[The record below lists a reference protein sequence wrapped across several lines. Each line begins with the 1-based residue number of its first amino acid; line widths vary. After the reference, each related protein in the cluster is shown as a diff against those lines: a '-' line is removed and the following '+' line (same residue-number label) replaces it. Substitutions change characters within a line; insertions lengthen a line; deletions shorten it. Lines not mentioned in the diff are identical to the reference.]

1 MFLLGFL
8 VDKRFLISFAWPATG
23 SGVPVKIHALLI
35 VGLALGVTSCV
46 EKEQAAPAQG
56 DDTEMAAEL
65 TAGDMSAGAKT
76 KMGSETF
83 IKHMHLHASH
93 LTGLNAALAAG
104 DLEAAQ
110 TPAHWLLR
118 HEGVTG
124 HPDELQPHI
133 DNMRD
138 AARAVTEAPDIAA
151 ARAAAQRIT
160 EGCRGCHAAA
170 GVDIDLSSLKLD

>member
-1 MFLLGFL
+1 M
-8 VDKRFLISFAWPATG
+8 
-23 SGVPVKIHALLI
+23 KIHALLI
-35 VGLALGVTSCV
+35 VGVALGVTGCV
-46 EKEQAAPAQG
+46 EKEKATPAQG

-65 TAGDMSAGAKT
+65 AAADLPAAAKT

-83 IKHMHLHASH
+83 IRHMHVHASH
-93 LTGLNAALAAG
+93 LDGLNASLAAG

-110 TPAHWLLR
+110 TPAYWLLR

-124 HPDELQPHI
+124 HPDDLQPHI

-138 AARAVTEAPDIAA
+138 AARAVAEAPDIAA

>member
-1 MFLLGFL
+1 M
-8 VDKRFLISFAWPATG
+8 
-23 SGVPVKIHALLI
+23 KIYALLI
-35 VGLALGVTSCV
+35 VGFALGVMGCA
-46 EKEQAAPAQG
+46 EKEQVAPVQG
-56 DDTEMAAEL
+56 DDTEMAAE
-65 TAGDMSAGAKT
+65 SAAANLPAAEKA

-83 IKHMHLHASH
+83 IRHMHLHASH
-93 LTGLNAALAAG
+93 LDGLNAALAAG

-124 HPDELQPHI
+124 HPDGWQPHI

-138 AARAVTEAPDIAA
+138 AARAVAEAPDIAA

-160 EGCRGCHAAA
+160 EGCRGCHVAA

>member
-1 MFLLGFL
+1 M
-8 VDKRFLISFAWPATG
+8 KTY
-23 SGVPVKIHALLI
+23 ALLI
-35 VGLALGVTSCV
+35 AGFALGVAGCV

-56 DDTEMAAEL
+56 DDTEISAEQTAAEL
-65 TAGDMSAGAKT
+65 QATEKAE
-76 KMGSETF
+76 MGSETF
-83 IKHMHLHASH
+83 IRHMHFHASY
-93 LTGLNAALAAG
+93 LEGLDAALVAG

-124 HPDELQPHI
+124 HPDGWKPHI
-133 DNMRD
+133 ENMRD

-151 ARAAAQRIT
+151 ARAAAQHIT
-160 EGCRGCHAAA
+160 ESCRDCHAAA

>member
-1 MFLLGFL
+1 M
-8 VDKRFLISFAWPATG
+8 
-23 SGVPVKIHALLI
+23 KIHALLI
-35 VGLALGVTSCV
+35 VGFALGVTGCV
-46 EKEQAAPAQG
+46 EKEQATPAQG

-65 TAGDMSAGAKT
+65 AAADLPAAAKT
-76 KMGSETF
+76 KMGSEAF
-83 IKHMHLHASH
+83 IRHMHVHASH
-93 LTGLNAALAAG
+93 LDSLNAALAAG
-104 DLEAAQ
+104 DLEVAK

-124 HPDELQPHI
+124 HPDDLQPHI
-133 DNMRD
+133 ENMRD
-138 AARAVTEAPDIAA
+138 AARAVAEAPDIAA

>member
-1 MFLLGFL
+1 M
-8 VDKRFLISFAWPATG
+8 
-23 SGVPVKIHALLI
+23 KIHALLI
-35 VGLALGVTSCV
+35 VGFALGVTGCV

-65 TAGDMSAGAKT
+65 AAADLPAAAKT
-76 KMGSETF
+76 KMGSEAF
-83 IKHMHLHASH
+83 IRHMHVHASH
-93 LTGLNAALAAG
+93 LDSLNAALAAG
-104 DLEAAQ
+104 DLEVAK

-124 HPDELQPHI
+124 HPDDLQPHI
-133 DNMRD
+133 ENMRD
-138 AARAVTEAPDIAA
+138 AARAVAEAPDIAA